1 MVSDSQIFPNLL
13 GRFLTERGIHLSF
26 YRFYMSF
33 SGAGRRRIISIE
45 DRWGWKMEK
54 RDNRCR
60 SCTIADDKTN
70 FRLRAGG
77 RYVEEDV
84 DPNVFEPDDK
94 RPGFFCAC

>member
-1 MVSDSQIFPNLL
+1 MFPDPLEC
-13 GRFLTERGIHLSF
+13 FLTDGGVYQSF
-26 YRFYMSF
+26 YRFYTPF
-33 SGAGRRRIISIE
+33 SAAGRRRKISIK
-45 DRWGWKMEK
+45 DRWGRKMEK

-70 FRLRAGG
+70 FRLWAGG

-94 RPGFFCAC
+94 RPGFFCVC